1 MNDTTPP
8 AEAVR
13 LPLEDPSPVHE
24 PEGFAPLRLLLQPG
38 GLCVE
43 LARPDMIVG
52 RHSSADVRLAL
63 PDVSR
68 RHCRFVFS
76 DRQWEVF
83 DLNSLNGI
91 FVNGAR
97 LQEAVLS
104 HGDTVRIGSLTF
116 RVDLQAESH
125 TLPLPDRRAQADHE
139 RRKAS

>member
-1 MNDTTPP
+1 MDKSP
-8 AEAVR
+8 
-13 LPLEDPSPVHE
+13 PLE
-24 PEGFAPLRLLLQPG
+24 GFVPLRLLLQPG

-43 LARPDMIVG
+43 MSQPEMIVG

-68 RHCRFVFS
+68 RHCRFVFG
-76 DRQWEVF
+76 DGHWEVE
-83 DLNSLNGI
+83 DLGSLNGV

-104 HGDTVRIGSLTF
+104 HGDTIRIGSLTF
-116 RVDLQAESH
+116 SVDLRVEAQ
-125 TLPLPDRRAQADHE
+125 TLPLPERPSHAAILRSIVDVLPDGK